1 MSIKLDQ
8 TWAPSNA
15 ARAKIRAR
23 MRYVRCLH
31 PPVPSAGHVR
41 GCSLLI
47 TSTGRQGDEKPLAI
61 DCRPTVM
68 HGAGSGSRH
77 GARPGNAASHE
88 VTIAPCAERG
98 AKACRR
104 PSRRRLCE
112 TAPEQ
117 KCYTEGRTQQPPT
130 GASSAVAKSWL
141 ASRLSRRRHCT
152 KTVSNFVSLNSDA
165 DRPMPSRSGK
175 R

>member
-1 MSIKLDQ
+1 MCISSSCLMSIKLDQ

-47 TSTGRQGDEKPLAI
+47 TSTGRQGDEKPPAI
-61 DCRPTVM
+61 PDCDAR
-68 HGAGSGSRH
+68 GWQRH

-98 AKACRR
+98 AKACWRTLR
-104 PSRRRLCE
+104 LRLCE

-117 KCYTEGRTQQPPT
+117 KCSTEGRTQQPPT

-141 ASRLSRRRHCT
+141 ASRFRAGGIAQIY
-152 KTVSNFVSLNSDA
+152 DA
-165 DRPMPSRSGK
+165 VEVCFQCL
-175 R
+175 